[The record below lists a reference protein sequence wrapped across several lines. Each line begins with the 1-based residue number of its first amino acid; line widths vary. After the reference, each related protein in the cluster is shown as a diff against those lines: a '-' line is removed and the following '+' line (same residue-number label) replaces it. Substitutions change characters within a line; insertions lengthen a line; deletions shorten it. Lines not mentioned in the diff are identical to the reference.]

1 MERRWRR
8 AASGGYRSDARE
20 AGRVSEPKI
29 RDAQPGDL
37 DALYRIALATG
48 DSGQDAAHLYR
59 DPRLVG
65 SLYAVPYAVLE
76 PRFALVVEDTS
87 GVGGYIVGAL
97 DTLAF
102 EARLEAEWW
111 PALRREHADPGG
123 PPAAWNLDQLRAY
136 QVHHPRPP
144 PTRITDPYPS
154 HLHINLLPHLQG
166 RGLGQAMLDAWLA
179 RIAAAGS
186 RGLHLGVSPVNHR
199 ALRFYRAYGLEEFRF
214 PNPKPDPDALYFVRS
229 FQAGG

>member
-1 MERRWRR
+1 M
-8 AASGGYRSDARE
+8 RE
-20 AGRVSEPKI
+20 AGRSAEVSEPRI

-48 DSGQDAAHLYR
+48 DSGADAAHLYR
-59 DPRLVG
+59 DPSLVG
-65 SLYAVPYAVLE
+65 RLYAAPYAVLE
-76 PRFALVVEDTS
+76 PQFALVVEDAS

-102 EARLEAEWW
+102 EARLETEWW
-111 PALRREHADPGG
+111 PALRLQYADPGG
-123 PPAAWNLDQLRAY
+123 DPKTWTRDQVGAY
-136 QVHHPRPP
+136 QIHHPRPP
-144 PTRITDPYPS
+144 PARITGPYPS

-166 RGLGQAMLDAWLA
+166 RGLGQVMIDAWLA

-199 ALRFYRAYGLEEFRF
+199 AIRFYRAYGLEEFRF
-214 PNPKPDPDALYFVRS
+214 PRPKPEPDALYFVRS
-229 FQAGG
+229 FKVGA